1 MNSSKQSSWL
11 LIRNSLKIFNE
22 HRTLI
27 IPIALGRLVKFILG
41 ALIVLPLV
49 HGYTHQ
55 GGLAGIAK
63 FIEAYGIHF
72 NSPLLYIILAVIFF
86 IAYVF
91 STLFY
96 SIALSALLAGFRGKI
111 FSLTKATK
119 LVNKELVSI
128 LSWCLINK
136 TLGPL
141 SRLNDALIHLFC
153 IRHPLIKNYQW
164 RISSCLTLPLILD
177 HHTSAW
183 SAIKKSKSIVQESN
197 KKPKFPRELGKIFL
211 YLLLISS
218 LPLVIALIFK
228 NHTVI
233 WVGVSLSLIAWYLI
247 SIFMSVISFIASS
260 VFYECVVNHRLVKG
274 FTEDSLKYFF
284 K

>member
-11 LIRNSLKIFNE
+11 LIKHSVKIFNK
-22 HRTLI
+22 HRALI
-27 IPIALGRLVKFILG
+27 IPIALARLAKFILG

-63 FIEAYGIHF
+63 FIEAHGIHF

-86 IAYVF
+86 ITYVF

-96 SIALSALLAGFRGKI
+96 SVALSALLAGFRGGT

-119 LVNKELVSI
+119 LVSEELIGI

-136 TLGPL
+136 TIGPL
-141 SRLNDALIHLFC
+141 SRLNDALIRLLC
-153 IRHPLIKNYQW
+153 IQHPLVKNYQW

-177 HHTSAW
+177 QHYSAW
-183 SAIKKSKSIVQESN
+183 SAIKKSRLIIQESN
-197 KKPKFPRELGKIFL
+197 KQPKFPRELGKVFL

-218 LPLVIALIFK
+218 LPLITALIFK
-228 NHTVI
+228 NHAVI
-233 WVGVSLSLIAWYLI
+233 WAGVSLSLIAWYLI
-247 SIFMSVISFIASS
+247 SIFMSIISFIASS
-260 VFYECVVNHRLVKG
+260 VFYEYVVNHNLVKG